1 MAEDVR
7 GSVKA
12 LVFDVFGTVVD
23 WHGSILRELTSFGR
37 ERGITVDWQA
47 FTEDWRKG
55 YQPAMQRVRCG
66 ELPWCKIDELH
77 RLILD
82 DLLAKYRIGGLA
94 EAEIDHVNR
103 AWHRLDPW
111 PDAVAGLSRLK
122 RRFIIGTLSNGN
134 IALLTNMAKHAGLPW
149 DCILS
154 AETFGH
160 YKPDPEVYLGAGKIL
175 GLQPEQV
182 MMTAAHTFDL
192 DAAAKLGL
200 RTAYVHRPNER
211 PNAPPHAMPGADA
224 YDAVVSSFEELA
236 DKLGCK

>member
-23 WHGSILRELTSFGR
+23 WHGSIIRELDSFGR

-47 FTEDWRKG
+47 VTEDWRKG

-77 RLILD
+77 RMILD
-82 DLLAKYRIGGLA
+82 DLLAKYRIGGLS

-103 AWHRLDPW
+103 VWHRLDPW
-111 PDAVAGLSRLK
+111 PDAVAGLARLK

-134 IALLTNMAKHAGLPW
+134 IALLVNMAKRAGLPW
-149 DCILS
+149 DVVLS
-154 AETFGH
+154 AELAHH
-160 YKPDPEVYLGAGKIL
+160 YKPDPQAYVMPPALL
-175 GLQPEQV
+175 GLAPAQV
-182 MMTAAHTFDL
+182 MLVAAHPNDL
-192 DAAAKLGL
+192 AAAAKQGL
-200 RTAYVHRPNER
+200 RTGYVARPLEWG
-211 PNAPPHAMPGADA
+211 AKGKPHDVAPGAFDVMA
-224 YDAVVSSFEELA
+224 DDFNQLA
-236 DKLGCK
+236 EGLGA

>member
-1 MAEDVR
+1 
-7 GSVKA
+7 
-12 LVFDVFGTVVD
+12 
-23 WHGSILRELTSFGR
+23 
-37 ERGITVDWQA
+37 
-47 FTEDWRKG
+47 
-55 YQPAMQRVRCG
+55 
-66 ELPWCKIDELH
+66 
-77 RLILD
+77 
-82 DLLAKYRIGGLA
+82 
-94 EAEIDHVNR
+94 
-103 AWHRLDPW
+103 
-111 PDAVAGLSRLK
+111 
-122 RRFIIGTLSNGN
+122 
-134 IALLTNMAKHAGLPW
+134 LLTNMGKFAGLPW

-160 YKPDPEVYLGAGKIL
+160 YKPDPEVYLGAAKIL